1 MFRKF
6 ASKEIVDVAMVVTG
20 FTVVCCILLYIFIKA
35 DMMQGAKSYESTLAD
50 TIYRSTKYA
59 MLKSDFSSLEQ
70 ILQNIGEQEQVEYAR
85 IFKGLGKV
93 RFSSDSREIGNM
105 VAGDSS
111 GCAGCHQDSEPSSS
125 SGSMVHSSLY
135 LNEREGDILSM
146 VVPIPNGPDCSTGD
160 CHQYHPPEDE
170 LLGVLE
176 IGVSQKQVN
185 HCLTVLKW
193 RMVAF
198 CVMILILTLGGVTA
212 LLWRN
217 VMLPLNLVTDF
228 AERRAAG
235 DFDNEPPRGIGDL
248 KRLADAIEK
257 MGPPGAGSDRRGR
270 DSGGRPSDS

>member
-1 MFRKF
+1 MFRQF
-6 ASKEIVDVAMVVTG
+6 ASREIVNVAMVVTG
-20 FTVVCCILLYIFIKA
+20 FTVVCSILLYIFIKA

-70 ILQNIGEQEQVEYAR
+70 ILKNIGEQEQVEYAR
-85 IFKGLGKV
+85 IFKSLGEV
-93 RFSSDSREIGNM
+93 RFSSDSREIGTM
-105 VAGDSS
+105 VAGDSP
-111 GCAGCHQDSEPSSS
+111 GCAGCHQGSEPSSS
-125 SGSMVHSSLY
+125 SASMVHSSLY
-135 LNEREGDILSM
+135 VNEREGDVLSM
-146 VVPIPNGPDCSTGD
+146 VVPIPNGPDCSTGE

-185 HCLTVLKW
+185 HCLMVLKW

-217 VMLPLNLVTDF
+217 VMLPLNQVMDF
-228 AERRAAG
+228 AERRASG
-235 DFDNEPPRGIGDL
+235 DFEVKPPRGIGDL
-248 KRLADAIEK
+248 KRLTDAIEK
-257 MGPPGAGSDRRGR
+257 MNPPGAGTGRGDR
-270 DSGGRPSDS
+270 DSGGRPKDS